1 MKRELDTRTT
11 QEGIEVRLLWDD
23 QSGAVELV
31 LTQPFGG
38 PTTTTTISATSA
50 RDAFDHPYLYAGAG
64 ADEPALN

>member
-23 QSGAVELV
+23 QSGEVEIV
-31 LTQPFGG
+31 LTEPFGG
-38 PTTTTTISATSA
+38 PTTSTTVSAHAA
-50 RDAFDHPYLYAGAG
+50 RDAFDHPYLYAD